1 MVSQTHVS
9 ETSYGYFWLSGTRI
23 RCCASGNIWVPS
35 SNLGLF
41 SFPDLL
47 HNLRLTH
54 AYADGTEVL
63 THGLL

>member
-1 MVSQTHVS
+1 MVSQPYAS
-9 ETSYGYFWLSGTRI
+9 ETSYGSFWLSGTRI
-23 RCCASGNIWVPS
+23 RWCASGNIWVPS

-41 SFPDLL
+41 SLPDLL

-54 AYADGTEVL
+54 ACADGTEVL